1 MRMTQFKTLFA
12 ALAVAVLSGCVTVT
26 VPEDRDLAFAA
37 AVEAFQNDDPETTA
51 AAAWHYLQGAT
62 SEDPK
67 YDRALRLMGRSSEAL
82 GLTYAASLWYL
93 EVARARRDV
102 ELLPEVLRG
111 LERLVMEGPHDSDT
125 LVRGFLASADLTDL
139 PSDVQAFVD
148 YQQGL
153 NSARKGLDDWA
164 DIRFSKIPATSP
176 YRHRADYVKAVRF
189 VATGKLEKAQLA
201 LETLLEK
208 EDKLPADLK
217 MEVYRSLARIH
228 FENEAFEK
236 AIERYEII
244 RQLAPDDPDLL
255 LEMAWSYFH
264 QGNTRRAMG
273 LLLALDA
280 PVYAD
285 FIAPERFLLEAL
297 SLQRLCQ
304 FEPARLAATRLQRKH
319 GDAYTDLY
327 RGVPLNQSPA
337 LRAGARKRSGART
350 EALFVDLV
358 EKERKRAEALG
369 YTVGPAL
376 GGYLKK
382 LYNRGAAEAQR
393 RQEEA
398 IDGEVK
404 ILARDLLASEE
415 GVRLILHELGVALL
429 RGRRRPEEA
438 AEEVAALTVPWGGDK
453 AFYNFENE
461 FWTDE
466 LDDFVVVVEDRCI
479 D

>member
-1 MRMTQFKTLFA
+1 MPKKMPRLPLLVPLML
-12 ALAVAVLSGCVTVT
+12 ALLSGCVTVSI
-26 VPEDRDLAFAA
+26 PEDRDLAFAT
-37 AVEAFQNDDPETTA
+37 AVEAFQNNDPQTTA

-82 GLTYAASLWYL
+82 GLKYAASLWYL

-111 LERLVMEGPHDSDT
+111 LERLVMEGPHDDDT
-125 LVRGFLASADLTDL
+125 IVRGFLASADLVDL

-164 DIRFSKIPATSP
+164 DARFSKIPDSSP

-189 VATGKLEKAQLA
+189 VAEGKLDKAQKG
-201 LETLLEK
+201 LEALLEK
-208 EDKLPADLK
+208 EAKLPLDLK
-217 MEVYRSLARIH
+217 TEVYRSLARIH

-244 RQLAPDDPDLL
+244 RQLAADDPDLL

-304 FEPARLAATRLQRKH
+304 FDPARRAATRLQSKH
-319 GDAYTDLY
+319 GDAYVDLY
-327 RGVPLNQSPA
+327 KGVPLNRSPA
-337 LRAGARKRSGART
+337 LRAGARKRSGAKD
-350 EALFVDLV
+350 AADFMDLV
-358 EKERKRAEALG
+358 EKEREAAQALA

-376 GGYLKK
+376 GGYL
-382 LYNRGAAEAQR
+382 RGVDEARR

-398 IDGEVK
+398 IDREVRT
-404 ILARDLLASEE
+404 LARDLLASEE

-438 AEEVAALTVPWGGDK
+438 AEEAGALVVPPGGDR
-453 AFYNFENE
+453 AFYNFEGE